1 MDTLT
6 NIQGLSIA
14 VEDRLRRAG
23 ITSCSRLA
31 EISPQEFRAILG
43 YLAQGSNAEL
53 WIEKARA
60 FAREHARLAK
70 AGLPE

>member
-14 VEDRLRRAG
+14 AENRLRQAG

-31 EISPQEFRAILG
+31 EISPQEIRAILG

-53 WIEKARA
+53 WIENVRA
-60 FAREHARLAK
+60 LTREHARLRKLEMA
-70 AGLPE
+70 

>member
-14 VEDRLRRAG
+14 AENRLRQAG

-31 EISPQEFRAILG
+31 EISPQEVREILG

-60 FAREHARLAK
+60 FAREQARLT
-70 AGLPE
+70 